1 MSHADAA
8 EDPRKR
14 RTRQDLMAAF
24 FSLVLSRRY
33 HEIRVAD
40 VLARASVSRSTF
52 YEHFR
57 NKDDLLAASL
67 EGPFQIL
74 AGLTRPPADTAR
86 VQAILQHF
94 WDNRALARSLFQGA
108 ALRVVRRT
116 LVEHMEVAL
125 DREQRSR
132 LRVPP
137 RLAAHALADGVF
149 SPITAWLM
157 GEAKCSAD
165 DLAQALSLT
174 TAACTR
180 ALQHAHT
187 LTDLPAG
194 DAS

>member
-1 MSHADAA
+1 MSHADTA

-14 RTRQDLMAAF
+14 RTRQDLLAAF

-33 HEIRVAD
+33 HEIRVGD

-74 AGLTRPPADTAR
+74 AALTQPNADIAR
-86 VQAILQHF
+86 VQGILQHF

-116 LVEHMEVAL
+116 LVEHMEAAL
-125 DREQRSR
+125 TREQRSR
-132 LRVPP
+132 LRIPA

-157 GEAKCSAD
+157 GEAKCSAEE
-165 DLAQALSLT
+165 LAQALSLA
-174 TAACTR
+174 TAASTR

-187 LTDLPAG
+187 LPDLPAG
-194 DAS
+194 DVP

>member
-1 MSHADAA
+1 MSHADTA

-14 RTRQDLMAAF
+14 RTRQDLLAAF

-33 HEIRVAD
+33 HEIRVGD

-74 AGLTRPPADTAR
+74 AGLTQPHPDITR
-86 VQAILQHF
+86 VQGILQHF

-116 LVEHMEVAL
+116 LVEHMEAAL

-132 LRVPP
+132 LRIPA

-157 GEAKCSAD
+157 GEAKCSAE
-165 DLAQALSLT
+165 DLAQALSLA
-174 TAACTR
+174 TAASTR
-180 ALQHAHT
+180 ALQHAVP
-187 LTDLPAG
+187 LPASSG
-194 DAS
+194 DSP